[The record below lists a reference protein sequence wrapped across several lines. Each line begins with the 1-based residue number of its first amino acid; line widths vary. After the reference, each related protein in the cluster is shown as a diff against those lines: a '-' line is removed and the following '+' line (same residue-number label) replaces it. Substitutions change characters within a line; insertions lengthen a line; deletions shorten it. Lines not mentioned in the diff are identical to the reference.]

1 MVDHVIDRGGEVGGD
16 TVPGGQQDTVVTRS
30 GGWGNIALIGAGIGL
45 IGAMGGI
52 AIGYGAFHRPAAA
65 TTAAEPAKASDRA
78 VADVMGSPDVQR
90 AQLANQLGQSGAP
103 QTDIFGRPV
112 APAPGQAGIDA
123 NGNPV
128 TPTTGTTGTTAGG
141 AQTPQ
146 QRRAEQARAMADAAR
161 RSPIMAFGSTGLAS
175 AAPVTGG
182 STASEGAGQAQGQQ
196 TADQREGAGPTAGQ
210 SLVAGQRGQ
219 NFGASGF
226 GALGEEGGTQGR
238 GATDFSDQLAHS
250 AIQTVRA
257 TMVADRNLLLSAGTV
272 VPCTLQTAINST
284 QAGFVSCVINHD
296 VYSENG
302 RVVLLDKGTKVLGQY
317 SGGITQ
323 GQARLFVL
331 WTRALTPRGVA
342 IDLGSPASDS
352 LGRAGLPGGV
362 DTQFWARF
370 GVGLVISV
378 LEDASNIASR
388 AVAGNGT
395 NTTEVPSTTGQS
407 VLQQTM
413 QIKPILKK
421 NQGDTAAIFV
431 AKDFDFRSVYDVR
444 LRR

>member
-1 MVDHVIDRGGEVGGD
+1 MADNLIDRGGEVGAD
-16 TVPGGQQDTVVTRS
+16 TVPPSEQSSPIARS
-30 GGWGNIALIGAGIGL
+30 GGWGNIAFLGAGLALIGT
-45 IGAMGGI
+45 MGGI
-52 AIGYGAFHRPAAA
+52 AIGYGAFHHSGSAKPA
-65 TTAAEPAKASDRA
+65 EQPAKASDRA
-78 VADVMGSPDVQR
+78 VADVMGSPNAQR
-90 AQLANQLGQSGAP
+90 AQLAGQLGQPNAP
-103 QTDIFGRPV
+103 QTDMFGRPI
-112 APAPGQAGIDA
+112 AATPIQATDA
-123 NGNPV
+123 NGNPAPV
-128 TPTTGTTGTTAGG
+128 SANGQETPE
-141 AQTPQ
+141 QK
-146 QRRAEQARAMADAAR
+146 RAEQARSMADAAR
-161 RSPIMAFGSTGLAS
+161 RSPIMAFGSTGIAS
-175 AAPVTGG
+175 AG
-182 STASEGAGQAQGQQ
+182 SPGTSLVSAEQPQGAGQPQGDGPGQGQGQ
-196 TADQREGAGPTAGQ
+196 PGGP
-210 SLVAGQRGQ
+210 R

-226 GALGEEGGTQGR
+226 GQNDDAGPSGKGS
-238 GATDFSDQLAHS
+238 TDFSDQLNHA

-257 TMVADRNLLLSAGTV
+257 SVIPDRSLLLSAGTV
-272 VPCTLQTAINST
+272 IPCTLQTAINST
-284 QAGFVSCVINHD
+284 QAGFVNCVINHD

-302 RVVLLDKGTKVLGQY
+302 RIVLLDKGTKVLGQY

-342 IDLGSPASDS
+342 IDLGSPAADS

-370 GVGLVISV
+370 GMGLVISV

-388 AVAGNGT
+388 AVAGEGT
-395 NTTEVPSTTGQS
+395 YSTQVPGNTAQT
-407 VLQQTM
+407 VLNQTM

>member
-1 MVDHVIDRGGEVGGD
+1 MVGTVIDRGGDVAAD
-16 TVPGGQQDTVVTRS
+16 TVPSSDIDTPVARS
-30 GGWGNIALIGAGIGL
+30 GGWGNIAFIGAGIGL
-45 IGAMGGI
+45 LGAMGGI
-52 AIGYGAFHRPAAA
+52 MIGYSAFHHSASTEAAA
-65 TTAAEPAKASDRA
+65 QPAKASERSVD
-78 VADVMGSPDVQR
+78 DVMASPNAQR
-90 AQLANQLGQSGAP
+90 AALAGQLGQPRAV
-103 QTDIFGRPV
+103 QTDVFGRPITPAAGTQV
-112 APAPGQAGIDA
+112 ADA

-128 TPTTGTTGTTAGG
+128 PASGTAATTTANG
-141 AQTPQ
+141 QQSPE

-161 RSPIMAFGSTGLAS
+161 RSPIMAFGNTGLA
-175 AAPVTGG
+175 AAASPT
-182 STASEGAGQAQGQQ
+182 TAPGSEGQQGAQDDEARGN
-196 TADQREGAGPTAGQ
+196 GQ
-210 SLVAGQRGQ
+210 SAVARRG
-219 NFGASGF
+219 FGASGF
-226 GALGEEGGTQGR
+226 GAAGDDAPAAPAKGPS
-238 GATDFSDQLAHS
+238 DFSDQLGHS

-272 VPCTLQTAINST
+272 IPCTLQTAINST

-302 RVVLLDKGTKVLGQY
+302 RIVLLDKGTKVLGQY

-323 GQARLFVL
+323 GQARLFVV

-342 IDLGSPASDS
+342 IDLGSPAADS

-378 LEDASNIASR
+378 LEDASQIASR
-388 AVAGNGT
+388 SLAGEGS
-395 NTTEVPSTTGQS
+395 NTTQVPSTTGS
-407 VLQQTM
+407 TVLNQTM
-413 QIKPILKK
+413 QIRPILKK

-431 AKDFDFRSVYDVR
+431 AKDFDFRSVYDVG

>member
-1 MVDHVIDRGGEVGGD
+1 MASRNGQ
-16 TVPGGQQDTVVTRS
+16 TV
-30 GGWGNIALIGAGIGL
+30 
-45 IGAMGGI
+45 
-52 AIGYGAFHRPAAA
+52 
-65 TTAAEPAKASDRA
+65 
-78 VADVMGSPDVQR
+78 
-90 AQLANQLGQSGAP
+90 
-103 QTDIFGRPV
+103 
-112 APAPGQAGIDA
+112 
-123 NGNPV
+123 
-128 TPTTGTTGTTAGG
+128 
-141 AQTPQ
+141 
-146 QRRAEQARAMADAAR
+146 
-161 RSPIMAFGSTGLAS
+161 
-175 AAPVTGG
+175 
-182 STASEGAGQAQGQQ
+182 
-196 TADQREGAGPTAGQ
+196 
-210 SLVAGQRGQ
+210 
-219 NFGASGF
+219 GASGF
-226 GALGEEGGTQGR
+226 GASSEEAGAQGR
-238 GATDFSDQLAHS
+238 GPADFDNQLAHS

-272 VPCTLQTAINST
+272 IPCTLQTAINST

-342 IDLGSPASDS
+342 IDLGSPAADS

-388 AVAGNGT
+388 GVAGQGT
-395 NTTEVPSTTGQS
+395 YTTQVPGTTAQT
-407 VLQQTM
+407 VLQNTM
-413 QIKPILKK
+413 NVRPILKK
-421 NQGDTAAIFV
+421 NQGDTAAVFV
-431 AKDFDFRSVYDVR
+431 AKDFDFRTVYDVR

>member
-1 MVDHVIDRGGEVGGD
+1 MVGTVIDRGGDVAAD
-16 TVPGGQQDTVVTRS
+16 TVPPSDIDSPVVRS
-30 GGWGNIALIGAGIGL
+30 GGWGNIAFIGAGIGL
-45 IGAMGGI
+45 LGAMGGI
-52 AIGYGAFHRPAAA
+52 MIGYSAFHHSASTEA
-65 TTAAEPAKASDRA
+65 TAQPAKASERSVD
-78 VADVMGSPDVQR
+78 DVMGSPNAQR
-90 AQLANQLGQSGAP
+90 AALAGQLGQSGAQ
-103 QTDIFGRPV
+103 QTDVFGRPV
-112 APAPGQAGIDA
+112 TPAVGTQVTDA

-128 TPTTGTTGTTAGG
+128 PATGTATATTNG
-141 AQTPQ
+141 Q
-146 QRRAEQARAMADAAR
+146 QSHAVRRAEQARAMADAAR
-161 RSPIMAFGSTGLAS
+161 RSPIMAFGNSSMAS
-175 AAPVTGG
+175 GASIAAPGMDG
-182 STASEGAGQAQGQQ
+182 QQGAGQ
-196 TADQREGAGPTAGQ
+196 DDGARGGQ
-210 SLVAGQRGQ
+210 STVSRRGL
-219 NFGASGF
+219 GASGF
-226 GALGEEGGTQGR
+226 GSSDEDAPAAPAKGS
-238 GATDFSDQLAHS
+238 TDFSDQLGHS

-272 VPCTLQTAINST
+272 IPCTLQTAINST

-302 RVVLLDKGTKVLGQY
+302 RIVLLDKGTKVLGQY

-342 IDLGSPASDS
+342 IDLGSPAADS

-378 LEDASNIASR
+378 LEDASQIASR
-388 AVAGNGT
+388 SLAGEGS
-395 NTTEVPSTTGQS
+395 NTTQVPSTTGS
-407 VLQQTM
+407 TVLQSTM

-431 AKDFDFRSVYDVR
+431 AKDFDFRSVYDVG

>member
-1 MVDHVIDRGGEVGGD
+1 MAETIIDRGGVVGAD
-16 TVPGGQQDTVVTRS
+16 TVPAGEHDTVVTRS

-52 AIGYGAFHRPAAA
+52 AIGYEAFHRTAAS
-65 TTAAEPAKASDRA
+65 TSAAEPAKASDRA

-90 AQLANQLGQSGAP
+90 AQLANQLGQPGAP

-112 APAPGQAGIDA
+112 ASAPAQPAIDS
-123 NGNPV
+123 NGNAVPGSTASA
-128 TPTTGTTGTTAGG
+128 TPPENG
-141 AQTPQ
+141 QETPA
-146 QRRAEQARAMADAAR
+146 QRRAEQARSMADAAR
-161 RSPIMAFGSTGLAS
+161 RSPIMAFGASGLAS
-175 AAPVTGG
+175 AAPPTEGVGQPPAQVD
-182 STASEGAGQAQGQQ
+182 ASA
-196 TADQREGAGPTAGQ
+196 RPAGQ
-210 SLVAGQRGQ
+210 SMVAGQNGPGL
-219 NFGASGF
+219 GASGF
-226 GALGEEGGTQGR
+226 GAPGEEGGAPGK

-272 VPCTLQTAINST
+272 IPCTLQTAINST

-342 IDLGSPASDS
+342 IDFGSPAADS

-370 GVGLVISV
+370 GVGLAISV
-378 LEDASNIASR
+378 LEDASSIASR
-388 AVAGNGT
+388 AVAGQGT
-395 NTTEVPSTTGQS
+395 YTTEVPGNTAQT
-407 VLQQTM
+407 VLQNTM
-413 QIKPILKK
+413 SIRPILKK

-431 AKDFDFRSVYDVR
+431 AKDFDFRTVYDVR

>member
-1 MVDHVIDRGGEVGGD
+1 MAGTVIDRGGDVAAD
-16 TVPGGQQDTVVTRS
+16 TVSPGEVDSPVARS

-45 IGAMGGI
+45 LGAVGGI
-52 AIGYGAFHRPAAA
+52 VIGYGAFHQSAS
-65 TTAAEPAKASDRA
+65 TTAAAQPAKASDRS
-78 VADVMGSPDVQR
+78 VDDVMGSPNAQR
-90 AQLANQLGQSGAP
+90 AALAGQLGQPGAA
-103 QTDIFGRPV
+103 QTDIFGRPI
-112 APAPGQAGIDA
+112 APAPGTPVADA

-128 TPTTGTTGTTAGG
+128 PATATTTPSTANG
-141 AQTPQ
+141 QQSPE

-161 RSPIMAFGSTGLAS
+161 RSPIMAFGNTGMAS
-175 AAPVTGG
+175 ATLPASAPSADAQQGMGLDDPRGG
-182 STASEGAGQAQGQQ
+182 
-196 TADQREGAGPTAGQ
+196 GQ
-210 SLVAGQRGQ
+210 STVARRGM
-219 NFGASGF
+219 GASGF
-226 GALGEEGGTQGR
+226 GAPGEDRPAEAGKGS
-238 GATDFSDQLAHS
+238 TDFSDQLGHA

-272 VPCTLQTAINST
+272 IPCTLQTAINST

-302 RVVLLDKGTKVLGQY
+302 RIVLLDKGTKVLGQY

-342 IDLGSPASDS
+342 INLGSPAADS

-378 LEDASNIASR
+378 LEDASQIAGR
-388 AVAGNGT
+388 AVANEGS
-395 NTTEVPSTTGQS
+395 NTTQVPAQTGQT

-413 QIKPILKK
+413 SIKPILKK

-431 AKDFDFRSVYDVR
+431 AKDFDFRSVYDVG

>member
-1 MVDHVIDRGGEVGGD
+1 MVDTVIDRGGNVAAD
-16 TVPGGQQDTVVTRS
+16 TVPSSDIDTPVTRS
-30 GGWGNIALIGAGIGL
+30 GGWGNIALIGAGVGL
-45 IGAMGGI
+45 LGTMGGLM
-52 AIGYGAFHRPAAA
+52 IGYSAFHHSASTEAAA
-65 TTAAEPAKASDRA
+65 QPAKASERSVD
-78 VADVMGSPDVQR
+78 DVMGSSTAQR
-90 AQLANQLGQSGAP
+90 AALAGQLGQTGAA
-103 QTDIFGRPV
+103 QTDVFGRPINPAAGAQV
-112 APAPGQAGIDA
+112 ADA

-128 TPTTGTTGTTAGG
+128 PATTTASNGQQSP
-141 AQTPQ
+141 A

-161 RSPIMAFGSTGLAS
+161 RSPIMAFGNTGMAS
-175 AAPVTGG
+175 AVPG
-182 STASEGAGQAQGQQ
+182 SGVERQQGAGQDDGS
-196 TADQREGAGPTAGQ
+196 RGGQ
-210 SLVAGQRGQ
+210 STVARREL
-219 NFGASGF
+219 GASGF
-226 GALGEEGGTQGR
+226 GAPGDDAPAEPAK
-238 GATDFSDQLAHS
+238 GATDFSDQLGHS

-272 VPCTLQTAINST
+272 IPCTLQTAINST

-302 RVVLLDKGTKVLGQY
+302 RIVLLDKGTKVLGQY

-342 IDLGSPASDS
+342 IDLGSPAADG

-378 LEDASNIASR
+378 LEDASQIASR
-388 AVAGNGT
+388 SLAGEGS
-395 NTTEVPSTTGQS
+395 NTTQVPSTTGS
-407 VLQQTM
+407 TVLQSTM

-431 AKDFDFRSVYDVR
+431 AKDFDFRSVYDVG

>member
-1 MVDHVIDRGGEVGGD
+1 MAETVIDRGGVVGADAIPHGE
-16 TVPGGQQDTVVTRS
+16 QETVVARS
-30 GGWGNIALIGAGIGL
+30 GGWANIALIGAGIGL
-45 IGAMGGI
+45 IGAVGGI
-52 AIGYGAFHRPAAA
+52 AIGYEAFHRTAAS

-78 VADVMGSPDVQR
+78 VADVMGSPDAQR
-90 AQLANQLGQSGAP
+90 AQLANQLGQPGAP

-112 APAPGQAGIDA
+112 ATPPTQPAVDG
-123 NGNPV
+123 NGNLV
-128 TPTTGTTGTTAGG
+128 AGSTATATSPGG
-141 AQTPQ
+141 GQETAA
-146 QRRAEQARAMADAAR
+146 QRRVEQARSMADAAR
-161 RSPIMAFGSTGLAS
+161 RSPIMAFGATGLAS
-175 AAPVTGG
+175 ARSP
-182 STASEGAGQAQGQQ
+182 EGASQAQAQPE
-196 TADQREGAGPTAGQ
+196 TPDRAAGQ
-210 SLVAGQRGQ
+210 SMVASQDGQGL
-219 NFGASGF
+219 GASGF
-226 GALGEEGGTQGR
+226 GVAGDAAGAASK

-257 TMVADRNLLLSAGTV
+257 TMVTDRNLLLSAGTV
-272 VPCTLQTAINST
+272 IPCTLQTAINST

-342 IDLGSPASDS
+342 IDLGSPAADS

-378 LEDASNIASR
+378 LEDASTIASR
-388 AVAGNGT
+388 AVAGQGT
-395 NTTEVPSTTGQS
+395 YTTEVPGNTAQT
-407 VLQQTM
+407 VLQNTM
-413 QIKPILKK
+413 SIRPILKK

-431 AKDFDFRSVYDVR
+431 AKDFDFRTVYDVR

>member
-1 MVDHVIDRGGEVGGD
+1 MAGTVIDRGGDIAAD
-16 TVPGGQQDTVVTRS
+16 TVPPSDIDSPVTRS

-45 IGAMGGI
+45 LGAMGGI
-52 AIGYGAFHRPAAA
+52 MIGYSAFHHSASSEAAA
-65 TTAAEPAKASDRA
+65 QPAKASERSVD
-78 VADVMGSPDVQR
+78 DVMGSPNAQR
-90 AQLANQLGQSGAP
+90 AALAGQLGQSGAP
-103 QTDIFGRPV
+103 QTDIFGRPIT
-112 APAPGQAGIDA
+112 PAAGTQVTDA

-128 TPTTGTTGTTAGG
+128 SATGTATTTTANGQQSP
-141 AQTPQ
+141 A

-161 RSPIMAFGSTGLAS
+161 RSPIMAFGNTGLTS
-175 AAPVTGG
+175 AAVPAAIPG
-182 STASEGAGQAQGQQ
+182 SEGQQGGQDDETHG
-196 TADQREGAGPTAGQ
+196 GQ
-210 SLVAGQRGQ
+210 STVPRRG
-219 NFGASGF
+219 FGASGF
-226 GALGEEGGTQGR
+226 GAAGEDAPAAPAR
-238 GATDFSDQLAHS
+238 GSTDFSDQLGHA

-272 VPCTLQTAINST
+272 IPCTLQTAINST

-302 RVVLLDKGTKVLGQY
+302 RIVLLDKGTKVLGQY

-342 IDLGSPASDS
+342 IDLGSPAADS

-378 LEDASNIASR
+378 LEDGAQIASR
-388 AVAGNGT
+388 SLAGEGS
-395 NTTEVPSTTGQS
+395 NTTQVPSNTGS
-407 VLQQTM
+407 TVLNQTM
-413 QIKPILKK
+413 QIRPILKK

-431 AKDFDFRSVYDVR
+431 AKDFDFRSVYDVG

>member
-1 MVDHVIDRGGEVGGD
+1 MADNVIDRGGEIGPD
-16 TVPGGQQDTVVTRS
+16 SVPSHQPDTVVARG
-30 GGWGNIALIGAGIGL
+30 GGWGNMALIGAGIGL
-45 IGAMGGI
+45 IGAIGGI
-52 AIGYGAFHRPAAA
+52 AIGYGAFHRAPSA
-65 TTAAEPAKASDRA
+65 TAAAEPAKASDRA
-78 VADVMGSPDVQR
+78 VADVMGTPNAQR
-90 AQLANQLGQSGAP
+90 ALLANQLGQPGAP
-103 QTDIFGRPV
+103 QTDIFGRPIA
-112 APAPGQAGIDA
+112 APPGQQALDA
-123 NGNPV
+123 NGNAVP
-128 TPTTGTTGTTAGG
+128 PTTGTTSTANG
-141 AQTPQ
+141 QQSPE

-161 RSPIMAFGSTGLAS
+161 RSPIMAFGNTGNAA
-175 AAPVTGG
+175 AAPAITGVTGDG
-182 STASEGAGQAQGQQ
+182 EGGAPGRSLDQIGD
-196 TADQREGAGPTAGQ
+196 ADRSGGR
-210 SLVAGQRGQ
+210 SMVAGQG
-219 NFGASGF
+219 FGASGF
-226 GALGEEGGTQGR
+226 GAAGEDGAAPSK

-272 VPCTLQTAINST
+272 IPCTLQTAINST
-284 QAGFVSCVINHD
+284 QAGFVSCVLNHD

-302 RVVLLDKGTKVLGQY
+302 RIVLLDKGTKVLGQY

-342 IDLGSPASDS
+342 IDLGSPAADS

-378 LEDASNIASR
+378 LEDASSIASR
-388 AVAGNGT
+388 AVAGQGT
-395 NTTEVPSTTGQS
+395 YTTQVPGTTAQT
-407 VLQQTM
+407 VLQNTM
-413 QIKPILKK
+413 TIKPILKK

-444 LRR
+444 LRP

>member
-1 MVDHVIDRGGEVGGD
+1 MVGTVIDRGGDVAAD
-16 TVPGGQQDTVVTRS
+16 TVPSSDIDSPVARS
-30 GGWGNIALIGAGIGL
+30 GGWGNIAFIGAGIGL
-45 IGAMGGI
+45 LGAMCGI
-52 AIGYGAFHRPAAA
+52 MIGYSAFHHSASSEAAA
-65 TTAAEPAKASDRA
+65 QPAKASERSVD
-78 VADVMGSPDVQR
+78 DVMGSPNAQR
-90 AQLANQLGQSGAP
+90 AALADQLDQSGAP
-103 QTDIFGRPV
+103 QTDIFGRPITPAAGTQV
-112 APAPGQAGIDA
+112 ADA

-128 TPTTGTTGTTAGG
+128 PATGTASTTTANG
-141 AQTPQ
+141 QQSPE

-161 RSPIMAFGSTGLAS
+161 RSPIMAFGNTGLSS
-175 AAPVTGG
+175 AAIPSAAAG
-182 STASEGAGQAQGQQ
+182 SEGQQSGQDDEWRG
-196 TADQREGAGPTAGQ
+196 GQ
-210 SLVAGQRGQ
+210 SSVARRG
-219 NFGASGF
+219 FGASGF
-226 GALGEEGGTQGR
+226 GAAGDDAPAAPAKGPS
-238 GATDFSDQLAHS
+238 DFSDQLGHS

-272 VPCTLQTAINST
+272 IPCTLQTAINST

-302 RVVLLDKGTKVLGQY
+302 RIVLLDKGTKVLGQY

-323 GQARLFVL
+323 GQARLFVV

-342 IDLGSPASDS
+342 IDLGSPAADS

-378 LEDASNIASR
+378 LEDASQIASR
-388 AVAGNGT
+388 SLAGEGS
-395 NTTEVPSTTGQS
+395 NTIQVPSTTGS
-407 VLQQTM
+407 TVLNQTM
-413 QIKPILKK
+413 QIRTILKK

-431 AKDFDFRSVYDVR
+431 AKDFDFRSVYDVG

>member
-1 MVDHVIDRGGEVGGD
+1 MVGTVIDRGGDVAAD
-16 TVPGGQQDTVVTRS
+16 TVAPSEADSPVARS
-30 GGWGNIALIGAGIGL
+30 GGWGNLALIGAGIGL
-45 IGAMGGI
+45 LGAMGGI
-52 AIGYGAFHRPAAA
+52 VIGYGAFHRSAS
-65 TTAAEPAKASDRA
+65 TAAVAQPAKASDRA
-78 VADVMGSPDVQR
+78 VDDVMGSPNAQR
-90 AQLANQLGQSGAP
+90 AALAGQLGQPGAT
-103 QTDIFGRPV
+103 QTDIFGRPI
-112 APAPGQAGIDA
+112 AAAPGTQVADA

-128 TPTTGTTGTTAGG
+128 PTTAGTTSAAANG
-141 AQTPQ
+141 QQSPD
-146 QRRAEQARAMADAAR
+146 QRRAEQARAMADASR
-161 RSPIMAFGSTGLAS
+161 RSPIMAFGNTGLAS
-175 AAPVTGG
+175 
-182 STASEGAGQAQGQQ
+182 TALPASAGADAQQG
-196 TADQREGAGPTAGQ
+196 TDLDDRARGGQ
-210 SLVAGQRGQ
+210 STVVRRGL
-219 NFGASGF
+219 GASGF
-226 GALGEEGGTQGR
+226 GAPGEDSPAEAGKGS
-238 GATDFSDQLAHS
+238 TDFGDQLGHA

-257 TMVADRNLLLSAGTV
+257 TMIADRNLLLSAGTV
-272 VPCTLQTAINST
+272 IPCTLQTAINST

-302 RVVLLDKGTKVLGQY
+302 RIVLLDKGTKVLGQY

-342 IDLGSPASDS
+342 IDLGSTAADS

-378 LEDASNIASR
+378 LEDASQIAGR
-388 AVAGNGT
+388 AVANEGS
-395 NTTEVPSTTGQS
+395 NTTQVPGQTGQT

-413 QIKPILKK
+413 NIKPILKK

-431 AKDFDFRSVYDVR
+431 AKDFDFRSVYDVG